1 MKQTNFNGI
10 SGLVTFDDQGDRIS
24 EIKYEQ
30 LQCNYYFQLLFN
42 NTDYVLI
49 NFLKNSN
56 ARRS

>member
-30 LQCNYYFQLLFN
+30 LQCIFY
-42 NTDYVLI
+42 
-49 NFLKNSN
+49 
-56 ARRS
+56 

>member
-30 LQCNYYFQLLFN
+30 LQCIFFFYLQLS
-42 NTDYVLI
+42 
-49 NFLKNSN
+49 FLD
-56 ARRS
+56 